1 MYFEIIAKI
10 EGLFS
15 MALCNLKKAAIQR
28 PLENY
33 FYSILKEKDG
43 SNI

>member
-1 MYFEIIAKI
+1 MYFKIIAKI

-15 MALCNLKKAAIQR
+15 MALCNKKKTAIQG
-28 PLENY
+28 PLENF